1 MVWIPCDSGLP
12 GLCWSVAIA
21 LQLCSC
27 KAGGGCSWIYSRP
40 TVIHN
45 PWLVDW
51 LSHTIDDC
59 QHCLFCSLE
68 SHIGGSCWFCAG
80 HKAPSGLLVVQGS
93 QRCRVLEAASKC
105 LGSCL
110 LLVTGHS
117 SQESLSQW
125 VQITNRWLHHER
137 SARPASTYCK
147 PALST
152 VYGTTP
158 NNNCCTPTNRRQ
170 HNSFTPR
177 QLV

>member
-1 MVWIPCDSGLP
+1 VTVDFLAFAGL
-12 GLCWSVAIA
+12 
-21 LQLCSC
+21 LQQHCSC
-27 KAGGGCSWIYSRP
+27 AHVKQVEAVLGSIHDPQLSTIHGWLTGYHTPWIIVSTVCS
-40 TVIHN
+40 V
-45 PWLVDW
+45 VM
-51 LSHTIDDC
+51 
-59 QHCLFCSLE
+59 

-117 SQESLSQW
+117 SKESLSQW
-125 VQITNRWLHHER
+125 VQLTNRWLHHER

-152 VYGTTP
+152 VYGKTP